1 MLEIK
6 KNTAFDIADEYIT
19 HEDERVVIEYILT
32 TFPDV
37 INREDKEVVIDSIT
51 YGNGNDKGTEGAI
64 SRLTDILADKLI
76 TLSDEDYKLFAIA
89 NYDSEFTF
97 EEYA

>member
-1 MLEIK
+1 MLKIK
-6 KNTAFDIADEYIT
+6 KNTSFDIADEYIT
-19 HEDERVVIEYILT
+19 HEDERVVVDYILT
-32 TFPDV
+32 TFPGV
-37 INREDKEVVIDSIT
+37 INREDKEAVIDSIT
-51 YGNGNDKGTEGAI
+51 YGNDKETEGAI

-76 TLSDEDYKLFAIA
+76 TLFDEDYKLFAIA